1 MSPHAI
7 YAIIAAIMGVI
18 ALATNAEFKALFLV
32 GVTVF
37 IGLEIY
43 FAPTTI
49 AHYAKKRNF
58 GAILFLNLA
67 LGWTL
72 VGWVVAMVWAMAKED
87 IVVAQAQAPA
97 PMNWRPLPG
106 EASKPSPAD
115 DLKDCPYCAEP
126 VKKAAIKCKHCGS
139 DLETQPST

>member
-1 MSPHAI
+1 MNPHSI
-7 YAIIAAIMGVI
+7 YAIIAAIMGAI
-18 ALATNAEFKALFLV
+18 GFAANAEFKALFLV
-32 GVTVF
+32 GVPVF

-58 GAILFLNLA
+58 GAIFFLNLA

-87 IVVAQAQAPA
+87 VIVTPAAAPA

-106 EASKPSPAD
+106 ETPKPPAPAD
-115 DLKDCPYCAEP
+115 DLRDCPFCAEP

-139 DLETQPST
+139 ELTPQ